1 MGITLEI
8 AVLPFSSSV
17 IFRGIRIHDG
27 VGGPTSEGENRRQ
40 MEWRQWGTLCS
51 PWNLLGLYCCHCIR
65 ISAPGFGHSHSFCL
79 PCKLISQAFVFCL
92 SSSFLLMNKPFQTLP
107 TSPHFQYVYSS
118 TRSSVYMF
126 SNGEGQ
132 WAWDHG
138 CHTHLPLEH
147 GHREC
152 CFTPSTPLFHPG
164 RMGHFLNLFHRDTW
178 LCSTYIIILPLQ
190 PSLSSPKVDTLC
202 F

>member
-8 AVLPFSSSV
+8 AVLPFSSSL

-40 MEWRQWGTLCS
+40 MEWWQWGTLCS

-132 WAWDHG
+132 WGLRSWMSYSFAIGTWPQG
-138 CHTHLPLEH
+138 MLL
-147 GHREC
+147 
-152 CFTPSTPLFHPG
+152 HPPQ
-164 RMGHFLNLFHRDTW
+164 L
-178 LCSTYIIILPLQ
+178 
-190 PSLSSPKVDTLC
+190 LC
-202 F
+202 FILEGWATS